1 MQFKYMDFTD
11 FFDSINLNEGDLSFD
26 YKANHFANS
35 IDFYENQNLT
45 NYNIAIL
52 GVGEERNAYDN
63 FGCSL
68 APNNVRKYLYRLT
81 SLNGASKIID
91 LGNLKIG
98 STTQD
103 TYFALSSIL
112 EDLIKNNILPIIIGG
127 SQDLTYANFLAYKN
141 LEQTVNLVTVDSKF
155 DLGVPDEE
163 LNSQN
168 FLTKIILHQPNFL
181 FNYSNVG
188 YQSYFIDKDEND
200 LMNKLFFDT
209 YRLGQVQKNIE
220 EVEPIV
226 RNADILSFDM
236 SAIRQSEAPG
246 NRNASP
252 NGFYG
257 EQACQIT
264 RYAGLSDKLT
274 SIGFYELN
282 PEEDNNGQSAHSVAQ
297 MIWYFI
303 DGVNYR
309 KKDFPVGSRKNY
321 LKYMVNIQDG
331 KNEVVFYKSD
341 KSERWWMDVPYPSH
355 KKIKYERH
363 LLIPCSYED
372 YQTACNN
379 EVPDRWWQTFQKL
392 L

>member
-1 MQFKYMDFTD
+1 MDFND
-11 FFDSINLNEGDLSFD
+11 FFEPITLEGDLSYN
-26 YKANHFANS
+26 YKPSQLANN
-35 IDFYENQNLT
+35 IDFFNDQDLSSYKL
-45 NYNIAIL
+45 AII
-52 GVGEERNAYDN
+52 GVGEERNAFN
-63 FGCSL
+63 NSGCSL
-68 APNNVRKYLYRLT
+68 APNHIRKYLYRLT
-81 SLNGASKIID
+81 SFNTSNKIID
-91 LGNLKIG
+91 LGNLNIG
-98 STTQD
+98 ATVSD

-112 EDLIKNNILPIIIGG
+112 EVLIKQEILPIIIGG

-141 LEQTVNLVTVDSKF
+141 LEQTVNLVSVDSKY
-155 DLGVPDEE
+155 DLGVPDEDI
-163 LNSQN
+163 NGQN

-181 FNYSNVG
+181 FNYSNIG
-188 YQSYFIDKDEND
+188 HQTYFIDKEEND
-200 LMNKLFFDT
+200 LMNKLYFDT
-209 YRLGQVQKNIE
+209 YRLGQVQKSIE

-226 RNADILSFDM
+226 RNADILSFDI

-246 NRNASP
+246 NKNASP

-274 SIGFYELN
+274 SIGFYEVN
-282 PEEDNNGQSAHSVAQ
+282 PEEDRNGQTAHSVAQ

-303 DGVNYR
+303 DGFNNR
-309 KKDFPVGSRKNY
+309 KQDFPIGSRKNY
-321 LKYMVNIQDG
+321 LKYMVNIQEG

-355 KKIKYERH
+355 NKIKYERH
-363 LLIPCSYED
+363 LLIPCSYDD

>member
-1 MQFKYMDFTD
+1 MDFND
-11 FFDSINLNEGDLSFD
+11 FFESIELEGDLSYNYKASSFVNHIDFFNNQDLSD
-26 YKANHFANS
+26 YK
-35 IDFYENQNLT
+35 L
-45 NYNIAIL
+45 AII
-52 GVGEERNAYDN
+52 GVGEERSAFNN
-63 FGCSL
+63 EGCAL
-68 APNNVRKYLYRLT
+68 APNHIRKYLYRLT
-81 SLNGASKIID
+81 SFNTSNKIID

-98 STTQD
+98 SSVND

-112 EDLIKNNILPIIIGG
+112 EELIKKEITPIIIGG

-141 LEQTVNLVTVDSKF
+141 LEQTVNLVTVDSRF
-155 DLGVPDEE
+155 DLGVPDDE

-181 FNYSNVG
+181 FNYSNIG
-188 YQSYFIDKDEND
+188 YQSYFVDKDENE

-226 RNADILSFDM
+226 RNADILSFDI
-236 SAIRQSEAPG
+236 SSIRQSEAPG
-246 NRNASP
+246 NKNASP

-274 SIGFYELN
+274 SIGFYEVN
-282 PEEDNNGQSAHSVAQ
+282 PEEDKNGHTAHSVAQ

-303 DGVNYR
+303 DGFCNR
-309 KKDFPVGSRKNY
+309 KQDFPIGSRKNY
-321 LKYMVNIQDG
+321 LKYMVNIQEG

-355 KKIKYERH
+355 NKIKYERH
-363 LLIPCSYED
+363 LLIPCSYDD
-372 YQTACNN
+372 YQTACND

>member
-1 MQFKYMDFTD
+1 MDFTD
-11 FFDSINLNEGDLSFD
+11 FFEPINLNEGDLDFD
-26 YKANHFANS
+26 YKANQFANS
-35 IDFYENQNLT
+35 IDFYENQELA
-45 NYNIAIL
+45 NYNIAII
-52 GVGEERNAYDN
+52 GVGEERNAYNN

-81 SLNGASKIID
+81 NLSGSSKIID

-98 STTQD
+98 ATTQD

-141 LEQTVNLVTVDSKF
+141 LEQTVNIVTVDSKF
-155 DLGVPDEE
+155 DLGVPDEDI
-163 LNSQN
+163 NSQN
-168 FLTKIILHQPNFL
+168 FLTKIILHQPNYL
-181 FNYSNVG
+181 FNYSNIG
-188 YQSYFIDKDEND
+188 YQSYFIDKDENE

-226 RNADILSFDM
+226 RNADILSFDV

-246 NRNASP
+246 NKNASP

-282 PEEDNNGQSAHSVAQ
+282 PEEDNNGQTAHSVAQ

-309 KKDFPVGSRKNY
+309 KKDFPVGTRKNY

-363 LLIPCSYED
+363 LLIPCSYDD